1 MNTPLALFG
10 ILPGISLLLYAMPLI
25 VVVSLVYAAT
35 RHEVWQPI
43 LKHALDTG
51 IWITGFMGVVFVVLL
66 FLGWGL

>member
-1 MNTPLALFG
+1 MNAAMSLIAF
-10 ILPGISLLLYAMPLI
+10 LPGISLLLYAMPLI

-43 LKHALDTG
+43 LKHAIDTG
-51 IWITGFMGVVFVVLL
+51 IWITGFMGVVFLILL

>member
-1 MNTPLALFG
+1 MNTQLALFG

>member
-66 FLGWGL
+66 FLGWG